1 MSSTWTIISV
11 VLFTTWIIALVIGSI
26 YLARFSNILAN
37 RTSDL
42 ARLPSP
48 SVLKRTNDL
57 SVASW
62 FFVNFPILNVGLS
75 AGLASNVTSLESRL
89 DSLGDEN
96 TDNKNADDQE
106 TSALTMK

>member
-1 MSSTWTIISV
+1 MSATWTIISV

-26 YLARFSNILAN
+26 YSARFSDILAN

-42 ARLPSP
+42 ARLPSI

-57 SVASW
+57 SVASR
-62 FFVNFPILNVGLS
+62 FFVNFQILNVGLS

-96 TDNKNADDQE
+96 TDNKNADDQG
-106 TSALTMK
+106 TSR

>member
-1 MSSTWTIISV
+1 
-11 VLFTTWIIALVIGSI
+11 LFTTWIIALVIGSI

-42 ARLPSP
+42 DRLPSP

-62 FFVNFPILNVGLS
+62 FFVKFPILNVGLS
-75 AGLASNVTSLESRL
+75 VGLASNVTSLESRL
-89 DSLGDEN
+89 DSLCDEN
-96 TDNKNADDQE
+96 TDNKSADDQE
-106 TSALTMK
+106 TSR